1 MVLVEPLSS
10 ATSKFER
17 PPEFSIL
24 LPATAMIFLQLEG
37 IAAPYLV
44 WHASVFLRLR
54 GSQLPISD
62 PMYGV
67 SGSKPRTA
75 SNRSLVEGLI
85 EALAIGLTTEI
96 IRPLL
101 SHSLE
106 VDSPA
111 NQLQ

>member
-1 MVLVEPLSS
+1 M
-10 ATSKFER
+10 
-17 PPEFSIL
+17 L
-24 LPATAMIFLQLEG
+24 LLRISG
-37 IAAPYLV
+37 
-44 WHASVFLRLR
+44 FLRLR
-54 GSQLPISD
+54 GSQLPIWIF
-62 PMYGV
+62 MHEV